1 MKERLWK
8 GDLNMNAKGIS
19 YVVTKANMTAA
30 FGEERW
36 TAFMA
41 KLAEKDK
48 YFSTVIMSITPM
60 PIEKLIVFFDEM
72 CKEFFNDDKMQYVK
86 FGKAG
91 AKAVL
96 SADGPYKSFMLVKD
110 IKQFV
115 ESVIPKVWTMYFD
128 SGVTIAR
135 LENNVAH
142 IKITG
147 LDIKYTYFEYLVMG
161 YFQQAIK
168 MFGKKSNVKRVRSIA
183 AGDEDIYFTYELKDS

>member
-1 MKERLWK
+1 MKKRLWR
-8 GDLNMNAKGIS
+8 GFLNMNAKGIS
-19 YVVTKANMTAA
+19 YVVTKANMTGVL
-30 FGEERW
+30 GEERW
-36 TAFMA
+36 KAFIA

-48 YFSTVIMSITPM
+48 YFSSVIMSITPM
-60 PIEKLIVFFDEM
+60 PIEKLIFFFDEM
-72 CKEFFNDDKMQYVK
+72 CMEFFNDDKMQYVK

-110 IKQFV
+110 IKQFI

-147 LDIKYTYFEYLVMG
+147 IQIKYNYFEYLVMG

-168 MFGKKSNVKRVRSIA
+168 MFGKKSVAKR
-183 AGDEDIYFTYELKDS
+183 